1 MQTVVDGLENSSLN
15 QTTQKE
21 NFMKNARRFS
31 SRETLD
37 LKTTNKHLLAHFQT
51 KLNRNVE
58 YFL

>member
-15 QTTQKE
+15 KTTQQE

-37 LKTTNKHLLAHFQT
+37 QQINIFWHIS
-51 KLNRNVE
+51 KLN
-58 YFL
+58 